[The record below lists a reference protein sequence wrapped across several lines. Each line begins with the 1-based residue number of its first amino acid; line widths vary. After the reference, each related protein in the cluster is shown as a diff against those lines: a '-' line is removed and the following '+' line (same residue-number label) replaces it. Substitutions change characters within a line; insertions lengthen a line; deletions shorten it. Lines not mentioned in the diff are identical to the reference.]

1 MKPKPS
7 VAYQLLEAQE
17 EERKRISRE
26 LHDVIA
32 QTLVGINVRLEALK
46 RDAAHHTKG
55 LTRNIAR
62 TQKLVAHSVNVIHQF
77 ARELRP
83 AMLDDLGLIPA
94 LNTYMKHF
102 REETGIEVSL
112 CGVATDEPVN
122 GEDRTVLYRVAQEAL
137 TNVARHAHAS
147 RVDVS
152 IQKRRNRVCMRIQDD
167 GKSFNVAHT
176 LHANGGK
183 RLGLLGMRERL
194 EMVGGSFDVVS
205 APGHGTTIEA
215 QIPLGPAG
223 HAGREDLA
231 AVTG

>member
-1 MKPKPS
+1 MKQNPS
-7 VAYQLLEAQE
+7 VACQLLQAQE

-32 QTLVGINVRLEALK
+32 QTLAGINVGLEALK
-46 RDAAHHTKG
+46 RDAMHNPG
-55 LTRNIAR
+55 LRQNIAR
-62 TQKLVAHSVNVIHQF
+62 TQELVGRSVDIIHQF

-112 CGVATDEPVN
+112 CGLATDEPVN
-122 GEDRTVLYRVAQEAL
+122 GEERTVLYRVAQEAL
-137 TNVARHAHAS
+137 TNVAHHAHAS

-152 IQKRRNRVCMRIQDD
+152 IQKRRDHVCMRIQDD
-167 GKSFNVAHT
+167 GKSFDVAHT
-176 LHANGGK
+176 LRANGGK

-205 APGHGTTIEA
+205 EPGHGTTIEA
-215 QIPLGPAG
+215 QIPLG
-223 HAGREDLA
+223 HAAHAERLELA
-231 AVTG
+231 AVAA